1 VELACREG
9 QDPAKCLTA
18 GEVSALGKIYD
29 GLHDSSGAV
38 IYPGWPR
45 GVEYALTMTR
55 QPFVAALAASTFKD
69 MVFEDPGWD
78 YHHID
83 YGRDVRRA
91 DAKLGAILNNF
102 SPNLT
107 EFRHAGGKLILW
119 HGWDDPL
126 ISPLHTLEYY
136 RAVAKVFAPHG
147 LSASVDDAG
156 AIAAISEFA
165 RLFLAPGVNHC
176 GGGPGPDT
184 FDALGALEA
193 WVEHGT
199 APEQMTASHQTN
211 GAVDRTRPLCAYP
224 RTAAYVGSGSTD
236 EAKNFSCRMP

>member
-1 VELACREG
+1 MIITALRELGADPSFVNGGVIESLGVSSARGEGEIFVVEADESDGSFLLYDTAVALVTNVDADHLDHYGTREAF
-9 QDPAKCLTA
+9 DAA
-18 GEVSALGKIYD
+18 
-29 GLHDSSGAV
+29 
-38 IYPGWPR
+38 
-45 GVEYALTMTR
+45 
-55 QPFVAALAASTFKD
+55 FVQFANAASELVVT
-69 MVFEDPGWD
+69 
-78 YHHID
+78 
-83 YGRDVRRA
+83 
-91 DAKLGAILNNF
+91 
-102 SPNLT
+102 S
-107 EFRHAGGKLILW
+107 
-119 HGWDDPL
+119 
-126 ISPLHTLEYY
+126 S
-136 RAVAKVFAPHG
+136 
-147 LSASVDDAG
+147 DDAG